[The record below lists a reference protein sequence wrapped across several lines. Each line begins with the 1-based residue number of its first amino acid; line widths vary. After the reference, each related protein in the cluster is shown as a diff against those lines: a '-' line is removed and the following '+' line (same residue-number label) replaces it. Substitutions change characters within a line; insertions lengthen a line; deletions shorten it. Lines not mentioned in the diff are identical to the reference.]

1 MNVFTLVSVCTCAS
15 SCTFVMY
22 GTLALGK
29 IPNSLRLFNQN
40 DKDTG
45 LYLGLQRRVFFFPLK
60 SWHTGTMCS
69 DTSKKTKMRN
79 VTPLSLHKWMFSHWW
94 ASVHVRLP
102 VHSWCM
108 VHWLWGRYLTG
119 YDCLIRT
126 TRIRVCIWDYND
138 ASCFYPGPVLAF
150 GYCRCL
156 RLSVC
161 PSVRVCGNHLLVRA
175 IPHHPFKLGSAN
187 LDHRCK
193 RPW

>member
-1 MNVFTLVSVCTCAS
+1 MVHWLWGRYLTVYDCLIRTTRIRVCTLGYNDAS
-15 SCTFVMY
+15 
-22 GTLALGK
+22 
-29 IPNSLRLFNQN
+29 
-40 DKDTG
+40 
-45 LYLGLQRRVFFFPLK
+45 FFFPLK

-79 VTPLSLHKWMFSHWW
+79 VTTLSLHKWMFSHWW

-102 VHSWCM
+102 VHSSCM

-161 PSVRVCGNHLLVRA
+161 PSVCAVVTCL
-175 IPHHPFKLGSAN
+175 SARY
-187 LDHRCK
+187 LITRSS
-193 RPW
+193 